1 MKLVNPPL
9 AGKKPVVQLVILVL
23 LVALGLCFGSSIG
36 TLLNSM
42 IFHTTVV
49 KEASNPAAFL
59 RVSQVCVSLF
69 TFLFPALLFA
79 WMQDGKTLHY
89 NDADRKP
96 HYMLVNVALVLS
108 IVLLPLVAV
117 ITQWNQAVHLPE
129 SMAKL
134 ESALRTMEDAAKA
147 MTNLLTFNTSYDVLM
162 LNLLVL
168 ALIPALCEEFLFR
181 GTLQSFL
188 HKWSGKPHLAIW
200 ITAVV
205 FSAVH
210 LQFFGF
216 IPRLLLGAYLGYLYY
231 WSRSIWL
238 PVLAHF
244 LHNALSLIV
253 EFTFL
258 TRGIFIEDVE
268 ITKVQGGT
276 TMVIGCAVVA
286 AMSLVFM
293 WRVQKDL
300 VNE

>member
-1 MKLVNPPL
+1 MKLMNPPL
-9 AGKKPVVQLVILVL
+9 AGKNHLLQLLCLVL
-23 LVALGLCFGSSIG
+23 LVAFGLCFGSSLG
-36 TLLNSM
+36 TLLNSLM
-42 IFHTTVV
+42 FHATTV
-49 KEASNPAAFL
+49 KEASNQAAFL
-59 RVSQVCVSLF
+59 RVSQVCVSLCA
-69 TFLFPALLFA
+69 FLLPALLFA
-79 WMQDGKTLHY
+79 WLQDSKWFRY
-89 NDADRKP
+89 NDADRRP
-96 HYMLVNVALVLS
+96 YYLLVNVTLVLS

-117 ITQWNQAVHLPE
+117 LTQWNQAMHLPE
-129 SMAKL
+129 SMSKL
-134 ESALRTMEDAAKA
+134 ETALRAMEGRAQA
-147 MTNLLTFNTSYDVLM
+147 MTNILTFNVSYDVLM
-162 LNLLVL
+162 LNLLFL

-205 FSAVH
+205 FSAIH

-258 TRGIFIEDVE
+258 TRGIFIDDVDVL
-268 ITKVQGGT
+268 KVQGGT
-276 TMVIGCAVVA
+276 TMVIACALVTA
-286 AMSLVFM
+286 LSLVFM
-293 WRVQKDL
+293 WRVQKDM
-300 VNE
+300 VNK